1 LLGERKNLRQHRE
14 DMESYTHLAD
24 HVSVRVPATGT
35 RRSRRTEP
43 SDGKPIE
50 RARQIEAVR
59 EVDVAEPVVDV
70 VPRERSERLNR
81 VVNLTLGLIALAL
94 LAPFFV
100 LAAIA
105 IKLTSRGP
113 IFYTQTRVGI
123 DRRGRRELAIRE
135 RRLQDLGGAAFTIY
149 KFRSMYVNAE
159 GKSGAVWATVNDPR
173 VTPLGRFM
181 RKFRVDEWPQLIN
194 VVKGD
199 MNLVGPRPER
209 PSIVARLREDIREYP
224 LRQRVKPGITGLA
237 QINLSYDSCLD
248 DVRAKV
254 RYDLEYLRCQSM
266 AEDLLIMVK
275 TVPTMV
281 LKVRGW

>member
-1 LLGERKNLRQHRE
+1 
-14 DMESYTHLAD
+14 MESYTHLAD
-24 HVSVRVPATGT
+24 HVSVRVPSTGA
-35 RRSRRTEP
+35 RRQRRPEP
-43 SDGKPIE
+43 ADGKPVE
-50 RARQIEAVR
+50 RARSIETVR
-59 EVDVAEPVVDV
+59 EIEVVEPVIDV
-70 VPRERSERLNR
+70 VPRERSDRLNR
-81 VVNLTLGLIALAL
+81 AVNLTFGLIALAL
-94 LAPFFV
+94 LAPLFV
-100 LAAIA
+100 LVAIM

-123 DRRGRRELAIRE
+123 GRRGRRELAIRE

-181 RKFRVDEWPQLIN
+181 RKFRIDEIPQLIN

-199 MNLVGPRPER
+199 MNIVGPRPER
-209 PSIVARLREDIREYP
+209 PSIVARLREDIREYSQ
-224 LRQRVKPGITGLA
+224 RQRVKPGITGLA
-237 QINLSYDSCLD
+237 QINLTYDSCLD

-254 RYDLEYLRCQSM
+254 RYDLEYLRRQSL
-266 AEDLLIMVK
+266 AEDLLIMAK

>member
-1 LLGERKNLRQHRE
+1 
-14 DMESYTHLAD
+14 MESYQHLTD
-24 HVSVRVPATGT
+24 HVSVRVPTPGT
-35 RRSRRTEP
+35 RRSRRPETA
-43 SDGKPIE
+43 DGKSIE
-50 RARQIEAVR
+50 RARSIETVR
-59 EVDVAEPVVDV
+59 EVDSAEPVVDV
-70 VPRERSERLNR
+70 VPRERSDRLNR
-81 VVNLTLGLIALAL
+81 AMNLVLGGIALAVL
-94 LAPFFV
+94 SPFFV
-100 LAAIA
+100 LVAIA
-105 IKLTSRGP
+105 IQLPSRGP

-181 RKFRVDEWPQLIN
+181 RKFRVDELPQLIN
-194 VVKGD
+194 VVNGD
-199 MNLVGPRPER
+199 MNIVGPRPER

-237 QINLSYDSCLD
+237 QINQNYDSCLD
-248 DVRAKV
+248 DVRSKV
-254 RYDLEYLRCQSM
+254 RYDLEYLRRQSL
-266 AEDLLIMVK
+266 AEDLLIMLK

>member
-1 LLGERKNLRQHRE
+1 
-14 DMESYTHLAD
+14 MESYTHLAD
-24 HVSVRVPATGT
+24 HVSVRSTGAGT
-35 RRSRRTEP
+35 RRSRKTEGADGRHVERTR
-43 SDGKPIE
+43 SIE
-50 RARQIEAVR
+50 TVR
-59 EVDVAEPVVDV
+59 DVETADSVVDV
-70 VPRERSERLNR
+70 IPRERSDRLNR
-81 VVNLTLGLIALAL
+81 AVNLTLGIVALAVL
-94 LAPFFV
+94 SPLFI
-100 LAAIA
+100 LAAIV

-181 RKFRVDEWPQLIN
+181 RKFRIDEWPQLIN
-194 VVKGD
+194 VIRGD
-199 MNLVGPRPER
+199 MNIVGPRPER

-237 QINLSYDSCLD
+237 QINLTYDSCLE

-254 RYDLEYLRCQSM
+254 RYDLEYLKRQSLAQDVM
-266 AEDLLIMVK
+266 IMVK

-281 LKVRGW
+281 LKIRGW

>member
-1 LLGERKNLRQHRE
+1 
-14 DMESYTHLAD
+14 MESYQHLAD
-24 HVSVRVPATGT
+24 HVSVRVPSTGA
-35 RRSRRTEP
+35 RRSRRPETA
-43 SDGKPIE
+43 DGKSIE
-50 RARQIEAVR
+50 RSRSIDAVR

-70 VPRERSERLNR
+70 VPRERSEALSRAM
-81 VVNLTLGLIALAL
+81 NLALGGIALAL
-94 LAPFFV
+94 LSPLFV
-100 LAAIA
+100 LVAIA

-135 RRLQDLGGAAFTIY
+135 RRLQDLGGAAFTIF

-181 RKFRVDEWPQLIN
+181 RKFRVDELPQLIN

-199 MNLVGPRPER
+199 MNIVGPRPER

-237 QINLSYDSCLD
+237 QINQNYDSCLE
-248 DVRAKV
+248 DVRSKV
-254 RYDLEYLRCQSM
+254 RYDLEYLRRQSL
-266 AEDLLIMVK
+266 AEDLLIMAK
-275 TVPTMV
+275 TIPTMV

>member
-1 LLGERKNLRQHRE
+1 
-14 DMESYTHLAD
+14 MESYTHLAD
-24 HVSVRVPATGT
+24 HVSVRVPTTG
-35 RRSRRTEP
+35 SRRTRKHEP
-43 SDGKPIE
+43 IDGRSVE
-50 RARQIEAVR
+50 RARPIETAR
-59 EVDVAEPVVDV
+59 EVDVAQPVADV
-70 VPRERSERLNR
+70 IPRERSERVNR
-81 VVNLTLGLIALAL
+81 AVNLVLGSLALAL
-94 LAPFFV
+94 LSPFFV

-123 DRRGRRELAIRE
+123 DRRWRRELAIRE

-159 GKSGAVWATVNDPR
+159 GKSGAVWATINDPR

-181 RKFRVDEWPQLIN
+181 RRFRIDEWPQLIN
-194 VVKGD
+194 VVRGD
-199 MNLVGPRPER
+199 MNIVGPRPER

-237 QINLSYDSCLD
+237 QINLTYDSCLE

-254 RYDLEYLRCQSM
+254 RFDLEYLKRQSM
-266 AEDLLIMVK
+266 AEDIVIMAK

-281 LKVRGW
+281 LKIRGW

>member
-1 LLGERKNLRQHRE
+1 
-14 DMESYTHLAD
+14 MESFTHLAD
-24 HVSVRVPATGT
+24 HASVRVPAPTT
-35 RRSRRTEP
+35 RRNRRPEP
-43 SDGKPIE
+43 ANDGRTIERPRPIE
-50 RARQIEAVR
+50 TAREIETTAV
-59 EVDVAEPVVDV
+59 EPALDI
-70 VPRERSERLNR
+70 VPRPRSDQLNR
-81 VVNLTLGLIALAL
+81 AVNLTLGLLGL
-94 LAPFFV
+94 LV
-100 LAAIA
+100 LSPLLVLIAIA
-105 IKLTSRGP
+105 IKVTSRGP

-123 DRRGRRELAIRE
+123 DRRGRRTLAMHE

-173 VTPLGRFM
+173 VTPLGRFL
-181 RKFRVDEWPQLIN
+181 RRFRLDELPQLIN
-194 VVKGD
+194 VVNGD

-237 QINLSYDSCLD
+237 QINLSYDSCLE

-254 RYDLEYLRCQSM
+254 RYDLEYLRRQSLL
-266 AEDLLIMVK
+266 EDIKIMLK

-281 LKVRGW
+281 LKIRGW

>member
-1 LLGERKNLRQHRE
+1 
-14 DMESYTHLAD
+14 MESYQHLAD
-24 HVSVRVPATGT
+24 HVSVRVPTPGT
-35 RRSRRTEP
+35 RRSRRPETV
-43 SDGKPIE
+43 DGKAIE
-50 RARQIEAVR
+50 RTRSIETVR
-59 EVDVAEPVVDV
+59 EVDSAEPVLDV
-70 VPRERSERLNR
+70 VPRERSDRLNR
-81 VVNLTLGLIALAL
+81 AVNLVLGGIALAVL
-94 LAPFFV
+94 SPFFV
-100 LAAIA
+100 LVAIA
-105 IKLTSRGP
+105 IKLSSRGP

-194 VVKGD
+194 VVNGD

-237 QINLSYDSCLD
+237 QINLSYDSCID

-254 RYDLEYLRCQSM
+254 RYDLEYLRRQSL
-266 AEDLLIMVK
+266 AEDLLIMAK

>member
-1 LLGERKNLRQHRE
+1 
-14 DMESYTHLAD
+14 MESYQHLAD
-24 HVSVRVPATGT
+24 HVSVRVPSPGA
-35 RRSRRTEP
+35 RRSRRAETADAK
-43 SDGKPIE
+43 SIE
-50 RARQIEAVR
+50 RTRSIDAVR

-70 VPRERSERLNR
+70 VPRERSEALSRAM
-81 VVNLTLGLIALAL
+81 NLALGGVALAL
-94 LAPFFV
+94 LSPFFV
-100 LAAIA
+100 LVAIA

-135 RRLQDLGGAAFTIY
+135 RRLQDLGGAAFTIF

-181 RKFRVDEWPQLIN
+181 RKFRVDELPQLIN

-199 MNLVGPRPER
+199 MNIVGPRPER

-237 QINLSYDSCLD
+237 QINQNYDSCLE
-248 DVRAKV
+248 DVRSKV
-254 RYDLEYLRCQSM
+254 RYDLEYLRRQSL
-266 AEDLLIMVK
+266 AEDLLIMAK
-275 TVPTMV
+275 TIPTMV

>member
-1 LLGERKNLRQHRE
+1 
-14 DMESYTHLAD
+14 
-24 HVSVRVPATGT
+24 
-35 RRSRRTEP
+35 
-43 SDGKPIE
+43 
-50 RARQIEAVR
+50 
-59 EVDVAEPVVDV
+59 
-70 VPRERSERLNR
+70 
-81 VVNLTLGLIALAL
+81 
-94 LAPFFV
+94 
-100 LAAIA
+100 
-105 IKLTSRGP
+105 
-113 IFYTQTRVGI
+113 
-123 DRRGRRELAIRE
+123 
-135 RRLQDLGGAAFTIY
+135 
-149 KFRSMYVNAE
+149 MYVNAE

-194 VVKGD
+194 VVNGD

-237 QINLSYDSCLD
+237 QINLSYDSCID

-254 RYDLEYLRCQSM
+254 RYDLEYLRRQSL
-266 AEDLLIMVK
+266 AEDLLIMAK

>member
-1 LLGERKNLRQHRE
+1 
-14 DMESYTHLAD
+14 MESYTHLAD
-24 HVSVRVPATGT
+24 QVSVRVPNVPT
-35 RRSRRTEP
+35 RRSRKIDPLDGRTLDRP
-43 SDGKPIE
+43 RPIE
-50 RARQIEAVR
+50 TVR
-59 EVDVAEPVVDV
+59 EIDATEPVVEV
-70 VPRERSERLNR
+70 IPHERSDRVNR
-81 VVNLTLGLIALAL
+81 AVNLAIGVLAL
-94 LAPFFV
+94 LVTAPVFV
-100 LAAIA
+100 LIAIA

-123 DRRGRRELAIRE
+123 DRRWRRDLAIRE

-159 GKSGAVWATVNDPR
+159 GKSGAVWATINDPR

-181 RKFRVDEWPQLIN
+181 RKYRLDELPQLIN
-194 VVKGD
+194 VVRGD
-199 MNLVGPRPER
+199 MNVVGPRPER

-237 QINLSYDSCLD
+237 QINLTYDSCLD

-254 RYDLEYLRCQSM
+254 RYDLEYLRTQSLARDFAIM
-266 AEDLLIMVK
+266 AK

-281 LKVRGW
+281 LKIRGW

>member
-1 LLGERKNLRQHRE
+1 
-14 DMESYTHLAD
+14 MESYTHLTD
-24 HVSVRVPATGT
+24 HVSVRVPSTGT
-35 RRSRRTEP
+35 RRSRRP
-43 SDGKPIE
+43 DSADGKSIE
-50 RARQIEAVR
+50 RARSIEAVR
-59 EVDVAEPVVDV
+59 EIDVVEPVVDV
-70 VPRERSERLNR
+70 LPRERSDRLNR
-81 VVNLTLGLIALAL
+81 AVNLTFGLIALAL

-100 LAAIA
+100 LVAIA

-181 RKFRVDEWPQLIN
+181 RKFRIDEWPQLIN
-194 VVKGD
+194 VVNGD

-224 LRQRVKPGITGLA
+224 QRQRVKPGITGLA

-254 RYDLEYLRCQSM
+254 RYDLEYLRRQSL
-266 AEDLLIMVK
+266 AEDLLIMAK

-281 LKVRGW
+281 LKIRGW

>member
-1 LLGERKNLRQHRE
+1 
-14 DMESYTHLAD
+14 MESYTHLAD
-24 HVSVRVPATGT
+24 HVSVRVPGTGARRT
-35 RRSRRTEP
+35 RRPEP
-43 SDGKPIE
+43 ADGRPIE
-50 RARQIEAVR
+50 RTRSIETVR
-59 EVDVAEPVVDV
+59 EVDVAEPFIDV
-70 VPRERSERLNR
+70 IPHERSDRLNR
-81 VVNLTLGLIALAL
+81 AVNLTLGTIALAVL
-94 LAPFFV
+94 SPFFV
-100 LAAIA
+100 IAAIA

-123 DRRGRRELAIRE
+123 DRRGRRDLAIRE

-181 RKFRVDEWPQLIN
+181 RKFRIDELPQLIN

-199 MNLVGPRPER
+199 MNIVGPRPER

-237 QINLSYDSCLD
+237 QINQNYDSCLE

-254 RYDLEYLRCQSM
+254 RYDLEYLRRQSLL
-266 AEDLLIMVK
+266 EDIGIMVK
-275 TVPTMV
+275 TVPAMV
-281 LKVRGW
+281 LKIRGW

>member
-1 LLGERKNLRQHRE
+1 
-14 DMESYTHLAD
+14 MESYTHLAD
-24 HVSVRVPATGT
+24 HVSVRVPTTGP
-35 RRSRRTEP
+35 RRPRRPETA
-43 SDGKPIE
+43 DGRPIE
-50 RARQIEAVR
+50 RARQIETVR
-59 EVDVAEPVVDV
+59 EVDFAEPLIDV
-70 VPRERSERLNR
+70 IPRERSDRLNR
-81 VVNLTLGLIALAL
+81 AVNLTLGTIALAIC
-94 LAPFFV
+94 APFFILV
-100 LAAIA
+100 AIA

-173 VTPLGRFM
+173 ATPLGRFM
-181 RKFRVDEWPQLIN
+181 RKFRIDEIPQLIN
-194 VVKGD
+194 VVRGD
-199 MNLVGPRPER
+199 MNIVGPRPER

-224 LRQRVKPGITGLA
+224 MRQRVKPGITGLA
-237 QINLSYDSCLD
+237 QINLTYDSCLD

-254 RYDLEYLRCQSM
+254 RFDLEYLQRQSM
-266 AEDLLIMVK
+266 MQDIAIMAK

-281 LKVRGW
+281 LKIRGW

>member
-1 LLGERKNLRQHRE
+1 
-14 DMESYTHLAD
+14 MESYTHLTD
-24 HVSVRVPATGT
+24 HVSVRAPSSGA
-35 RRSRRTEP
+35 RRSRKIEPADSRTIDRP
-43 SDGKPIE
+43 RPIE
-50 RARQIEAVR
+50 TVR
-59 EVDVAEPVVDV
+59 EIASAEPIADV
-70 VPRERSERLNR
+70 LPRERSDRVNR
-81 VVNLTLGLIALAL
+81 AVNLAIGGLAL
-94 LAPFFV
+94 VLLSPLFV
-100 LAAIA
+100 LVAFL

-123 DRRGRRELAIRE
+123 DRRWRRELAIRE

-159 GKSGAVWATVNDPR
+159 GKSGAVWATINDPR

-181 RKFRVDEWPQLIN
+181 RKFRIDEWPQLIN
-194 VVKGD
+194 VVRGD
-199 MNLVGPRPER
+199 MNIVGPRPER

-254 RYDLEYLRCQSM
+254 RYDLEYLKKQSL
-266 AEDLLIMVK
+266 AQDLTIMVK

-281 LKVRGW
+281 LKIRGW

>member
-1 LLGERKNLRQHRE
+1 
-14 DMESYTHLAD
+14 MESYTHLAD
-24 HVSVRVPATGT
+24 HVSVRNPSTGA
-35 RRSRRTEP
+35 RRSRRPETV
-43 SDGKPIE
+43 DRPIE
-50 RARQIEAVR
+50 RVRPIETVR
-59 EVDVAEPVVDV
+59 EVEAAEPLIDV
-70 VPRERSERLNR
+70 VPRERSDRLNR
-81 VVNLTLGLIALAL
+81 AVNLTIGLLAL
-94 LAPFFV
+94 VILAPLFV
-100 LAAIA
+100 LVAIA

-113 IFYTQTRVGI
+113 ILYTQTRVGI

-181 RKFRVDEWPQLIN
+181 RKFRLDELPQVIN
-194 VVKGD
+194 VINGD
-199 MNLVGPRPER
+199 MNIVGPRPER

-224 LRQRVKPGITGLA
+224 QRQRVKPGITGLA
-237 QINLSYDSCLD
+237 QINLTYDSCLD
-248 DVRAKV
+248 DVRMKV
-254 RYDLEYLRCQSM
+254 KFDLEYIRTQSLGTDLKIM
-266 AEDLLIMVK
+266 AK

>member
-1 LLGERKNLRQHRE
+1 
-14 DMESYTHLAD
+14 MESYTHLAD
-24 HVSVRVPATGT
+24 HVAVRTPSTG
-35 RRSRRTEP
+35 RRPRRP
-43 SDGKPIE
+43 DV
-50 RARQIEAVR
+50 ADRQIERVRPIETVR
-59 EVDVAEPVVDV
+59 EADAAVEPLIDV
-70 VPRERSERLNR
+70 VPRERSDRLSR
-81 VVNLTLGLIALAL
+81 AVNLTIGVLAL
-94 LAPFFV
+94 VLLSPLFI

-123 DRRGRRELAIRE
+123 DRRARRELAIRE

-181 RKFRVDEWPQLIN
+181 RKFRIDELPQLIN
-194 VVKGD
+194 VINGD
-199 MNLVGPRPER
+199 MNIVGPRPER

-237 QINLSYDSCLD
+237 QINLSYDSCLE

-254 RYDLEYLRCQSM
+254 RYDLEYIKCQSM
-266 AEDLLIMVK
+266 TKDLVIMAK

-281 LKVRGW
+281 LKIRGW

>member
-1 LLGERKNLRQHRE
+1 
-14 DMESYTHLAD
+14 
-24 HVSVRVPATGT
+24 
-35 RRSRRTEP
+35 
-43 SDGKPIE
+43 
-50 RARQIEAVR
+50 
-59 EVDVAEPVVDV
+59 
-70 VPRERSERLNR
+70 LNR
-81 VVNLTLGLIALAL
+81 AVNLVLGGIALAVL
-94 LAPFFV
+94 SPFFV
-100 LAAIA
+100 LVAIA
-105 IKLTSRGP
+105 IKLSSRGP

-194 VVKGD
+194 VVNGD

-237 QINLSYDSCLD
+237 QINLSYDSCID

-254 RYDLEYLRCQSM
+254 RYDLEYLRRQSL
-266 AEDLLIMVK
+266 AEDLLIMAK